1 MIGSPGP
8 DSRRRFSSMDLRWQE
23 AQRAFQARV
32 LTAEDPDLGLRP
44 YRTFVGTPTV
54 TADRRA
60 GRIEQLVVVLV
71 VGSAIVTGLLAFG
84 AARELAAVAA
94 SFTGG
99 IALMTTVSPRSPSS
113 RDLTPLLAVY
123 APSVLRG
130 ARPVCI
136 TQISLDEFARLGV
149 EGFGTVV
156 GTPRPGAT
164 FGLFVDDH
172 LVWPRTPPRGALA
185 SDPGFGTA

>member
-1 MIGSPGP
+1 
-8 DSRRRFSSMDLRWQE
+8 MDQRWQE

-44 YRTFVGTPTV
+44 YRTFVGAPMV
-54 TADRRA
+54 FADRRA
-60 GRIEQLVVVLV
+60 GRFERLVVVLV

-84 AARELAAVAA
+84 VFREVAAVAA

-99 IALMTTVSPRSPSS
+99 IVLMISVSPRTASS
-113 RDLTPLLAVY
+113 RDLAPLLAVY

-130 ARPVCI
+130 ARPVCV
-136 TQISLDEFARLGV
+136 TQIGLDEFARLGV

-185 SDPGFGTA
+185 SDPGFGAA